1 MTFTEYE
8 QLATNVANLNQGI
21 AGMTQALVW
30 WKSLSLVER
39 CQDSNKNELVATTE
53 HAAEA
58 EFSAWIRVPPKL
70 ENSDA
75 GEETNGEKNLG
86 DRGP

>member
-58 EFSAWIRVPPKL
+58 EFSAWIRAPKEL
-70 ENSDA
+70 LDNKA
-75 GEETNGEKNLG
+75 GEEIRGESMG
-86 DRGP
+86 E